1 MIDCL
6 FCNIEEQK
14 IIASND
20 LAVAVPDGFPV
31 TEGHTLII
39 PRRHE
44 PDFLQMTS
52 EELIAVWELAVELA
66 ARLRKDDPRI
76 TGFNMGANQGESAGQ
91 TVQHVHWH
99 LIPRRDGDREDP
111 TGGVR
116 WIFPEKANY
125 RKNMCDVKRVTWNV

>member
-1 MIDCL
+1 MSECL
-6 FCNIEEQK
+6 FCNIDDDR
-14 IIASND
+14 IITSND
-20 LAVAVPDGFPV
+20 LAVAIPDGFPV

-52 EELIAVWELAVELA
+52 KELIAVWELAVELA

-99 LIPRRDGDREDP
+99 LIPRRDGDRKDP

-125 RKNMCDVKRVTWNV
+125 RKET